1 MNIKLVDNEIEIC
14 LNESFLNN
22 AIKQLERN
30 EKYLILGSN
39 LFSVEN
45 IISCFEIVNDENLSS
60 FEDPKYCYFRFS
72 YNDGIVKQMFKVKV
86 IFEGEGVYSFLKTS
100 TFMDESQLT
109 TLVKKVYDLG
119 KSDEVNLKALDDI
132 LYNEALIFV
141 TSAINNNECKNV
153 RDDFESK
160 YKIFNEK
167 QIEINLN
174 RETLVKNLFE
184 KLIQI
189 KVK

>member
-1 MNIKLVDNEIEIC
+1 
-14 LNESFLNN
+14 
-22 AIKQLERN
+22 
-30 EKYLILGSN
+30 
-39 LFSVEN
+39 
-45 IISCFEIVNDENLSS
+45 
-60 FEDPKYCYFRFS
+60 
-72 YNDGIVKQMFKVKV
+72 
-86 IFEGEGVYSFLKTS
+86 
-100 TFMDESQLT
+100 MDDSQLT
-109 TLVKKVYDLG
+109 TLVKKVYDLR
-119 KSDEVNLKALDDI
+119 KSDEVNLKSLDDI

-174 RETLVKNLFE
+174 REVLVKNLFE
-184 KLIQI
+184 KLIRV